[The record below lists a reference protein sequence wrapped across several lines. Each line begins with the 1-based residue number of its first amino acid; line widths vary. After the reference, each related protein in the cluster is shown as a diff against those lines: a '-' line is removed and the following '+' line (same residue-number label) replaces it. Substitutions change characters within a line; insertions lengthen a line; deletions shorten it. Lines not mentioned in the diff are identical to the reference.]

1 MSSNKEEN
9 EIEKEENLNSEEPKK
24 EYIKK
29 VGNYILNEQIGIGTF
44 SKVTKAIHTLT
55 GEKVA
60 VKILDKLKIKDNIDI
75 ERISREIE
83 ILKSIS
89 HPNIC
94 QLYESNSTIHNFYLI
109 MEYIEGGDLSDY
121 INSNI
126 SLNEHISCNFFRQLI
141 SVIEYLYEMGISHR
155 DIKPENILLDA
166 SHQNIKVIDFGL
178 SNYCADSE
186 LLKSACGS
194 PCFASPEMLSGHP
207 YNGITTDIWSSGI
220 VLYSMLVGT
229 LPFDDQELNALYDQ
243 IKVGTFYIPS
253 TLSLEAIDFLKKI
266 LQVEPNKR
274 MNLFQIKEHP
284 WFNIE
289 KNKLYKG
296 IDLTVETFPYNEE
309 LIEYVIKRYFE
320 KDTDLNKNNFI
331 KMIQYNACNQ
341 YTAAYYL
348 TEKIWTKHKHE
359 KENLNGEK
367 KEVINNLK
375 NIIKSK
381 KSQENDNSEIKET
394 KNNKILSDNKEK
406 VKNNNEERNDN
417 NTNNNNY
424 YKEKGVLKIQI
435 KNKEKLINIK
445 QSKNKSN
452 SRSNSST
459 NKSKGK
465 NFINNNKDITKINLI
480 KKELISNR
488 KSPYNCFK
496 TKKNSFI
503 NNKKINLFLNIDDTN
518 KKLTHRITTIL
529 DCLNGMKISES
540 NTKNKKNKSW
550 QKKEK
555 DIDKEKN
562 LSKKYSKQNIKILN
576 DKNKIS
582 ITRNHFMTYNFITDG
597 QKKHEK
603 NNPSFNKINNIR
615 FTGSFK
621 KKGNTK
627 ALTDRRKNYND
638 IIINDELQ
646 PNIVSYNTS
655 KIQSIKAEKIKKN
668 KTNMT
673 PNRNPSNGNKRR
685 RKYESNSM
693 NITNVNYAKKKNS
706 SNKET
711 NKNKN
716 YPKYTFNKKINNKYM
731 QTNTNYKKIN
741 SYNINHMLTDNK
753 QDKNDLNI
761 NKIKLPESSHSLIYM
776 KKTYFQNKNSKTHYN
791 KNENHNTI
799 NKYKELIDEFSV
811 GHSEGK
817 NRKNKLKKTI
827 SKFQS
832 EYFISSNKKI
842 EEKLI
847 FKNRNKFSLLIN
859 PSQNHS
865 LSKTKTSNNISNNNI
880 NNLSQNYSNIIDDS
894 KNKIK
899 PKLIKS
905 SLKNKQ
911 IIAVNSGRY
920 QLFHPL
926 KYKKNNLK
934 IKISSTNYKM
944 NTNNI
949 SDFLFK
955 KNMKNRNYI
964 KNRKNSLT
972 IRNYSSFIK
981 SNTNTNPNT
990 NTNKNSENKKIK
1002 NPFSQNL
1009 SLSPENTNNV
1019 NNKNNENNKK
1029 IINININNIL
1039 KINKKY
1045 SICLTKSNEPSKNAI
1060 YFNNN
1065 TDISEQKKIFG
1076 IKNYNSSYPI
1086 VSDINN
1092 KYKGAIKYCSNR
1104 YNYKNKNDLIYP
1116 KISNENKN
1124 DKNYSSLLKKQLFE
1138 EQLLNK
1144 NINKI

>member
-1 MSSNKEEN
+1 MSYDEKEN
-9 EIEKEENLNSEEPKK
+9 EIEKEENSNSEEPKK

-44 SKVTKAIHTLT
+44 SKVTKGIHTLT

-60 VKILDKLKIKDNIDI
+60 VKVLDKSKIKDDIDI

-109 MEYIEGGDLSDY
+109 MEYIEGGDLCDY
-121 INSNI
+121 INKNI
-126 SLNEHISCNFFRQLI
+126 SLNEHISCHLFRQLI
-141 SVIEYLYEMGISHR
+141 SVIEYLYEMGITHR
-155 DIKPENILLDA
+155 DIKPENILLDS

-194 PCFASPEMLSGHP
+194 PCFASPEMLSGKP

-243 IKVGTFYIPS
+243 IKIGTFYIPS

-309 LIEYVIKRYFE
+309 LIEYVIKRYYE
-320 KDTDLNKNNFI
+320 NDTDLNKNNFI
-331 KMIQYNACNQ
+331 KMIQYHACNQ
-341 YTAAYYL
+341 YTATYYL
-348 TEKIWTKHKHE
+348 TDKIWHKNE
-359 KENLNGEK
+359 DEDEDENLNGEK
-367 KEVINNLK
+367 KKEVINSLK

-381 KSQENDNSEIKET
+381 KFQNNDNSEIKEN
-394 KNNKILSDNKEK
+394 KNNKILNNNKEK
-406 VKNNNEERNDN
+406 VKNNNEEKTDTIN
-417 NTNNNNY
+417 
-424 YKEKGVLKIQI
+424 KEKGVLKIQI
-435 KNKEKLINIK
+435 KNKEKLTNIK
-445 QSKNKSN
+445 DSKNKN
-452 SRSNSST
+452 TSRSNSST

-480 KKELISNR
+480 KKELISNK

-503 NNKKINLFLNIDDTN
+503 NNKKINLFLNIGDTN

-540 NTKNKKNKSW
+540 NSKNKKNKSW

-555 DIDKEKN
+555 ERSISKRYTKEN
-562 LSKKYSKQNIKILN
+562 SNILN
-576 DKNKIS
+576 DKTKIT
-582 ITRNHFMTYNFITDG
+582 TRNHFMTCNFITDG
-597 QKKHEK
+597 QKKHKK
-603 NNPSFNKINNIR
+603 NYPSLNKINNIR
-615 FTGSFK
+615 FAGSFK

-627 ALTDRRKNYND
+627 ALTDRSKYYND
-638 IIINDELQ
+638 IIMSDELQ
-646 PNIVSYNTS
+646 QNLISYNNS

-668 KTNMT
+668 KTNIT
-673 PNRNPSNGNKRR
+673 PNRNPSNGKKKRK
-685 RKYESNSM
+685 KYENNSM
-693 NITNVNYAKKKNS
+693 NITNANYVKKKNS

-711 NKNKN
+711 HKNKN
-716 YPKYTFNKKINNKYM
+716 YPKYAFIKNKNNKYM
-731 QTNTNYKKIN
+731 QTSTNYKKIN
-741 SYNINHMLTDNK
+741 SYNNNYIMTDNK
-753 QDKNDLNI
+753 QDKKDLNN
-761 NKIKLPESSHSLIYM
+761 NKIKLPEPSQSLIYM

-799 NKYKELIDEFSV
+799 NKYKELINEFNV

-817 NRKNKLKKTI
+817 NRKNKLKKSI

-842 EEKLI
+842 EEKLT
-847 FKNRNKFSLLIN
+847 FKNRNKYSLLMN

-880 NNLSQNYSNIIDDS
+880 NTLSQNYSNIIDDS
-894 KNKIK
+894 NNKIK

-911 IIAVNSGRY
+911 NIAVNSGRY
-920 QLFHPL
+920 KLFHPL

-934 IKISSTNYKM
+934 IKISSTNYKL

-949 SDFLFK
+949 SDFLLK
-955 KNMKNRNYI
+955 KNMKHRYFI
-964 KNRKNSLT
+964 TNRKNSLT

-981 SNTNTNPNT
+981 TNPNTNTNTNTNSNT

-1009 SLSPENTNNV
+1009 SLSPENNNNA

-1045 SICLTKSNEPSKNAI
+1045 SISLTKSNESSKNTI

-1065 TDISEQKKIFG
+1065 TDISEQKNVFG

-1086 VSDINN
+1086 VSDNN
-1092 KYKGAIKYCSNR
+1092 AKYKGAIKYYSNK
-1104 YNYKNKNDLIYP
+1104 YNYKNKNGLIYP
-1116 KISNENKN
+1116 KISNESKN
-1124 DKNYSSLLKKQLFE
+1124 NKNYSSLLKKQLFE

-1144 NINKI
+1144 NSNKF